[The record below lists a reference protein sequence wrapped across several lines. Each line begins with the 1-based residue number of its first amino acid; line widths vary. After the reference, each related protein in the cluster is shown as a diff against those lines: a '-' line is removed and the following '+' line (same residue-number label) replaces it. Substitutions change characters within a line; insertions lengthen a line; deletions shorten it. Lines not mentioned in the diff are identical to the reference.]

1 LGFGTMGFLKDDLT
15 SASESFAERVC
26 VRGIVA
32 RILGALMR
40 FLGFLAASVCFL
52 CLNGCGGSGAGNT
65 VTVSV
70 SSSLGASV
78 LIGQSTTLTAV
89 VNGATNTNVNWE
101 PCQFTTTTVSG
112 TTTTTSKPANCPT
125 DGSLGTLSNQQAT
138 GTATYTAPGKVPSQ
152 TTFPGLLI
160 IITAQ
165 SQQNTKKTGSVTLIL
180 DSGIGVPLTPTTA
193 TVSTNEQQEFSA
205 PLTNDLQKQGV
216 VWLVTQS
223 TPTATISA
231 PNLTSCSPGCGT
243 IQSAPAPNNLYTG
256 IYKAPT
262 TVPTST
268 TTTTT
273 PANVT
278 VVATS
283 KADNTRFATGTIT
296 IIQGGP
302 ITFNGISPTIAP
314 QGAALWDVYLDAPN
328 MSSASKI
335 ILTDQ
340 NNGTKTFDSSTGQIK
355 VLFPIPTSTKANPAP
370 IGARLRLFQAD
381 LGAVNSV
388 NSGTPLTYT
397 VSVTDP
403 GEPVTKAAG
412 GSFTLTLLP
421 VRPTVVSSTPNG
433 LVQGA
438 STLDFPLTINGG
450 YFGPGGTFANAL
462 FQGNPVPFVT
472 NSQNQPLSNS
482 RQLAARLPTGGI
494 NSGSPGLY
502 PLSVSRTAPPL
513 PFINNAAVTTVAVF
527 PDYSTTPPQVLGAPI
542 TAGTNPSAIDIDPT
556 LGVVVVAETG
566 SDQIQFYT
574 IGSGTLTPL
583 GSPVTV
589 GHIPTGVSVNRTNH
603 CVAVVNYGSQSVSIV
618 KIPGSSCP
626 VTATTTV
633 DLSGALQGQ
642 VSPAPLPYAIGV
654 DPDTNLALVA
664 YSSTSTSSFA
674 NLGFVVNLNQGGNAF
689 GCMNSGK
696 TPPCIFSQATLNTGA
711 YPQIAM
717 APHGHM
723 AFVSPGGSGV
733 VTGVD
738 VTQPST
744 SVGISSVSLAAGV
757 VTATTSAPLNG
768 AIPGMSLTV
777 LISGVP
783 TSNAA
788 GNTNFNGVFTVR
800 INSSNTFV
808 YSLGQNITASGT
820 ANGGTVFFGGPS
832 LSFGGISST
841 TQGIAINPIT
851 QTAALADANATGQNG
866 PQIDLLNE
874 LDPAFPTSISFFA
887 TCTAFTTSCAN
898 SPELLHTADVA
909 WQPYAN
915 SIVSYNPDLKLVS
928 ISDPNSRRRYAIV
941 PVNGASTVTLSVP
954 NGTTGSLR
962 LWGGIAVDPATNQ
975 AFVVESG
982 STTAAGSGQIEVI
995 NLGAL
1000 KATQIT
1006 EVVVP
1011 SPTPGPGAIGGI
1023 PGALVPQATLT
1034 CIPQPSAP
1042 PSTCDLAG
1050 VQIFGSGFVS
1060 GATQVRLDGTS
1071 IPSGN
1076 VAVDPL
1082 GRVITA
1088 TIPASPFLSAPHHFA
1103 LDVVVNGGAPSN
1115 ATDFIVMQAV
1125 DMTSVCSSH
1134 NPQPSGVAIADQL
1147 KNGPFSPIAVVTN
1160 SNCNNISKIDI
1171 NPTITVGGVMQPNP
1185 NFGHILNTIAVGK
1198 TPQGIA
1204 VSQRLGLAVVSN
1216 NGAAT
1221 ASIVNLLTNA
1231 ESVPDVTV
1239 GTNPSGVAINEAT
1252 GAAIVA
1258 NTFTNNLSL
1267 INLQLLT
1274 GSSPATSLTATSING
1289 VQEPIAVAIDP
1300 DRGTNNQGLAVAT
1313 GLQLV
1318 SGSVPNGA
1326 LYPVDIGL
1334 ATPTLS
1340 TTISIGSVSSSPTGI
1355 VFDPAAPTPTQNP
1368 GVFYVNSSG
1377 TNQITSFNPDN
1388 GASSFV
1394 NVGINPTSLALNPQT
1409 GAILTANVGSHTVS
1423 VVDTLSNP
1431 FATRQTLG
1439 LPGSPQ
1445 FGVAIDQF
1453 TNLAVVVDQA
1463 NNRVLLFPM
1472 PN

>member
-1 LGFGTMGFLKDDLT
+1 MK
-15 SASESFAERVC
+15 
-26 VRGIVA
+26 
-32 RILGALMR
+32 
-40 FLGFLAASVCFL
+40 FLGFLGASVCFFWL
-52 CLNGCGGSGAGNT
+52 SGCGGSGAGNT

-112 TTTTTSKPANCPT
+112 TTTTTSKPANCPS

-138 GTATYTAPGKVPSQ
+138 GTATYTAPGKVPDQ
-152 TTFPGLLI
+152 KTFPGLQI

-193 TVSTNEQQEFSA
+193 TVSTNEQQDFSA

-216 VWLVTQS
+216 VWLVTQA
-223 TPTATISA
+223 TPTATITP
-231 PNLTSCSPGCGT
+231 PNLASCSPGCGT
-243 IQSAPAPNNLYTG
+243 IQSNGLYTG
-256 IYKAPT
+256 VYKAPT
-262 TVPTST
+262 TIPTST
-268 TTTTT
+268 STTTT

-328 MSSASKI
+328 MSSASVI
-335 ILTDQ
+335 TLTDQ
-340 NNGTKTFDSSTGQIK
+340 NNGTKKFDSSTGQIK

-388 NSGTPLTYT
+388 NSATPLTYT

-438 STLDFPLTINGG
+438 STLDLPLTINGG

-462 FQGNPVPFVT
+462 FQGNPVPFAT

-502 PLSVSRTAPPL
+502 PLSVSRTALPL
-513 PFINNAAVTTVAVF
+513 PFTNNAAVTTVAVF
-527 PDYSTTPPQVLGAPI
+527 PDYSAGPPVTSAPAI
-542 TAGTNPSAIDIDPT
+542 AAGTNPSAIDIDPT

-583 GSPVTV
+583 GSPVAV

-618 KIPGSSCP
+618 AIPGSSCP
-626 VTATTTV
+626 VSTTTTV

-642 VSPAPLPYAIGV
+642 VKPAPLPYAIGV

-674 NLGFVVNLNQGGNAF
+674 NLGFVVNLNQGANAPF
-689 GCMNSGK
+689 GCMANSGK

-757 VTATTSAPLNG
+757 VTATTSTALNG

-783 TSNAA
+783 SIT
-788 GNTNFNGVFTVR
+788 GNGSTANPNGVFTVR
-800 INSSNTFV
+800 INSSTTFV

-887 TCTAFTTSCAN
+887 TCTAFTTSCPN

-941 PVNGASTVTLSVP
+941 PVNGASTVTLPVQ

-1000 KATQIT
+1000 KAAQIT

-1011 SPTPGPGAIGGI
+1011 SPSPGPGAIGGI
-1023 PGALVPQATLT
+1023 PGALVPEATLT
-1034 CIPQPSAP
+1034 SAA
-1042 PSTCDLAG
+1042 DLAG
-1050 VQIFGSGFVS
+1050 VKIFGSGFDTNS
-1060 GATQVRLDGTS
+1060 QVRLDGVGFASTAL
-1071 IPSGN
+1071 GN
-1076 VAVDPL
+1076 FNLVSSREIIVTVPH
-1082 GRVITA
+1082 
-1088 TIPASPFLSAPHHFA
+1088 SFLSTPHHYA
-1103 LDVVVNGGAPSN
+1103 LDVINTVIGQSDASN
-1115 ATDFIVMQAV
+1115 ATDFIVMKAV

-1147 KNGPFSPIAVVTN
+1147 KNGPFSPIAVITN
-1160 SNCNNISKIDI
+1160 SNCNNISTIDI
-1171 NPTITVGGVMQPNP
+1171 NPTITVSGVIQPNL

-1204 VSQRLGLAVVSN
+1204 VSQRLGLAVVAN
-1216 NGAAT
+1216 NGGGT
-1221 ASIVNLLTNA
+1221 ASVINLLTNK

-1258 NTFTNNLSL
+1258 NTISNNLSL
-1267 INLQLLT
+1267 INLQLLA
-1274 GSSPATSLTATSING
+1274 GSSPAASLTAASING
-1289 VQEPIAVAIDP
+1289 VQEPIAIAIDP

-1334 ATPTLS
+1334 VTPTLS

-1388 GASSFV
+1388 GASSIV